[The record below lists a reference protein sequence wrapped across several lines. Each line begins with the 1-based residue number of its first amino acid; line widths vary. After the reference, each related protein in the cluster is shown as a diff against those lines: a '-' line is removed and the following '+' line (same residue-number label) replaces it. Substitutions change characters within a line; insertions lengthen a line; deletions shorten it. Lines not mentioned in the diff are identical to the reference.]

1 MLFVVDVK
9 NPTLIPSTPLTYNQ
23 VFLGMP
29 PAEDTLGSAMAD
41 TPPVTVGIMA
51 VLVVD
56 VDAVAVDTPV
66 FVPSVVMTN

>member
-1 MLFVVDVK
+1 
-9 NPTLIPSTPLTYNQ
+9 
-23 VFLGMP
+23 MP

-56 VDAVAVDTPV
+56 VDAVAVDAPV

>member
-1 MLFVVDVK
+1 
-9 NPTLIPSTPLTYNQ
+9 
-23 VFLGMP
+23 MP